1 MPPSETD
8 VLELKRLI
16 IDGLGLEGVT
26 ADMIGDEDPLFGS
39 DLGLDSVDALELV
52 VVMEKAYGI
61 KIESHEVGQNQFASV
76 ASLVTFLDHKRAQ
89 ARESLG

>member
-16 IDGLGLEGVT
+16 IEGLGLEGVS

-76 ASLVTFLDHKRAQ
+76 ASLATFLDHKRAQ